1 MTFNAIGKII
11 VDEAQAHLSVSDLAA
26 QPLGVLADL
35 SHTDGKQVMDAFG
48 AKTIAEFAA
57 SKYVLWAQA
66 ITNLAKY
73 ETTDFPTPA
82 LAAILDQKWEKRR
95 LRDLAKA
102 SPAIFAGMSD
112 KEAKLVADVL
122 GARTVEEL
130 ATNRYVLKA
139 QAIANLAAIERDRT
153 FRKAA

>member
-1 MTFNAIGKII
+1 MTFNNIGKII
-11 VDEAQAHLSVSDLAA
+11 VDEAQAHLSVSELAA

-35 SHTDGKQVMDAFG
+35 SHTDGKQVMDAFD
-48 AKTIAEFAA
+48 AKTVAEFAQ

-66 ITNLAKY
+66 ITNLARY

-82 LAAILDQKWEKRR
+82 LAAILDQKWEKKR
-95 LRDLAKA
+95 LRDIAKA
-102 SPAIFAGMSD
+102 SPSVFAGMSER
-112 KEAKLVADVL
+112 EAKVIADAL

-130 ATNRYVLKA
+130 ATNRWVLKA
-139 QAIANLAAIERDRT
+139 QAIANLARIERDRT